1 LICWI
6 VELLL
11 NSQQFY
17 NPTNQ
22 QLTKCRPNTL
32 TMKKVIF
39 LFVFAI
45 LGFAGYKFY
54 QEFNRGNSRNIT
66 RFIPDNTLI
75 LLETNELNTKKNT
88 VLPRLPLLSKA
99 SNQYQVFKK
108 IGLTDKA
115 VEQLIFNKILFFA
128 VIPEGK
134 DSFSFVN
141 YLPLTPDN
149 EDFIEKLDDIK
160 QNTTNKKIIT
170 HNTKGVKIS
179 EVIDVN
185 AKSILAFIIQDN
197 HLIFSSSNLAL
208 EEVVLHTATQWSNTL
223 NLNKEASQSDKMFT
237 RTHFNKN
244 SIGKFVKDISIENFN
259 DLSSLLPQTL
269 QWQNQHTNNIEAN
282 GLSEF
287 STLFEGQKAMP
298 IKCLNMIPNA
308 SSYIV
313 DLSFSNPENLTKQLE
328 KTIEKDTKINTLR
341 SKAASKFDFDFK
353 DIYGKINDE
362 VTLCSFDNSEA
373 SIQSKVLI
381 IKQKD
386 LIKQLNLIARNGAE
400 ESESDVFSV
409 QFSSFLITSLGIK
422 EFPMLMFG
430 KNYFGFSE
438 TYFVEYNDYIILA
451 SSLPVMQEYLI
462 SISKGNVWSN
472 SPKNKKIIDQCL
484 PANLT
489 VISENEKAFKGLEK
503 VLNANWQEKITDY
516 ENLLSSVQA
525 EILQCSATESRLVL
539 LKNIEPVA
547 TSKKANNNWAKLGKI
562 NASSHS
568 EPLYLINPLTKK
580 TQILIQNTTNQLQLF
595 EDGKRIWTYPMTG
608 KIVGQ
613 IKNIK
618 FDENNS
624 QQLLVAT
631 NSKIYILSRNENGF
645 NVSESKT
652 FKQFNLANF
661 KVFEN
666 EEDRKQAIYFVS
678 ENGESFKLDKK
689 DLVLKPV
696 FVRNQLSETLVPMP
710 SVIVKGRE
718 FAVILEKTGKLS
730 LQNVDGKK
738 ATGFPINL
746 NGVFTSPPLLEDD
759 KNNVIIRLISEQGDL
774 YKISLEGKILEK
786 RQLFRPDNE
795 AKFSMATDERQ
806 TDWVLMRTDG
816 KEVVVL
822 DKSEKEILS
831 IKGLSYG
838 KKLLIFYNLGIAGR
852 YFAVNNS
859 YESYRFYDETGD
871 ILGNISLESIYKPI
885 LSYSDSYKK
894 IIVNLTTPTTI
905 ETWSIKIK

>member
-1 LICWI
+1 
-6 VELLL
+6 
-11 NSQQFY
+11 
-17 NPTNQ
+17 
-22 QLTKCRPNTL
+22 
-32 TMKKVIF
+32 MKKVVYLF
-39 LFVFAI
+39 LFAI
-45 LGFAGYKFY
+45 LGFAGYKFF
-54 QEFNRGNSRNIT
+54 QEFYRGNNGNIT
-66 RFIPDNTLI
+66 SFIPDNTLI
-75 LLETNELNTKKNT
+75 LLETNEINPKKNPS
-88 VLPRLPLLSKA
+88 LLRLPLLSKA
-99 SNQYQVFKK
+99 SNQYQIFKK

-115 VEQLIFNKILFFA
+115 VEQLIVNKTLYFA

-141 YLPLTPDN
+141 YLPLISDN
-149 EDFIEKLDDIK
+149 EDFIEKLEDIK

-170 HNTKGVKIS
+170 HNTKGIKIS
-179 EVIDVN
+179 EVIDEN

-197 HLIFSSSNLAL
+197 YLIFSSSNLAL
-208 EEVVLHTATQWSNTL
+208 EEVVLHTATTWSKTL
-223 NLNKEASQSDKMFT
+223 NLSKEAAQHDKVFT
-237 RTHFNKN
+237 HTHFNKN
-244 SIGKFVKDISIENFN
+244 AIGKFLKDISVENFTE
-259 DLSSLLPQTL
+259 LTSLLPKTL
-269 QWQNQHTNNIEAN
+269 QWQNPQTNSIEAN

-287 STLFEGQKAMP
+287 SELFDGQKAMP

-313 DLSFSNPENLTKQLE
+313 DLSFSNTENLTKQLE
-328 KTIEKDTKINTLR
+328 KIIEKDTKISSLR
-341 SKAASKFDFDFK
+341 SKAASKFDFDFI
-353 DIYGKINDE
+353 DIYCKINDE
-362 VTLCSFDNSEA
+362 ITLCSFDNSET
-373 SIQSKVLI
+373 SVQSKVLI
-381 IKQKD
+381 IKQKE
-386 LIKQLNLIARNGAE
+386 LLKTLNLIARNGAKD
-400 ESESDVFSV
+400 SENDVFSV
-409 QFSSFLITSLGIK
+409 QFGSFLITSLGIK

-430 KNYFGFSE
+430 TNYFGFSE

-462 SISKGNVWSN
+462 SISKGDVWSN
-472 SPKNKKIIDQCL
+472 SPKNKKIIAQCL

-489 VISENEKAFKGLEK
+489 IISENEKAFKGLEK
-503 VLNANWQEKITDY
+503 VLNANWQGKIADF

-525 EILQCSATESRLVL
+525 EILQSSSIESRLVL
-539 LKNIEPVA
+539 LKNIEPIK
-547 TSKKANNNWAKLGKI
+547 TLKKSSNKWVKLGGITANNL
-562 NASSHS
+562 S

-580 TQILIQNTTNQLQLF
+580 AQILIQNAANQLHLF
-595 EDGKRIWTYPMTG
+595 EDGKRVWSNQIEG

-618 FDENNS
+618 FDDNNS

-631 NSKIYILSRNENGF
+631 NSKIYILTRNERGF
-645 NVSESKT
+645 KISESKP
-652 FKQFNLANF
+652 FKNYNLNNF

-678 ENGESFKLDKK
+678 ENGESFKLNKK
-689 DLVLKPV
+689 DLILKPV

-822 DKSEKEILS
+822 DKNEKEILS
-831 IKGLSYG
+831 LKGLSYG
-838 KKLLIFYNLGIAGR
+838 KKLLNYYNLGIAGR
-852 YFAVNNS
+852 YFAINNG
-859 YESYRFYDETGD
+859 YETYRFYDEN
-871 ILGNISLESIYKPI
+871 GNSIGSIPLESLYKPS

-894 IIVNLTTPTTI
+894 IIVNITTQTNV
-905 ETWSIKIK
+905 ETWSVKVK